1 MTFIRNV
8 KRLFGLGEPPTNTHA
23 PARPAPV
30 EAPPAPVA
38 APPVSAPAVPVLPP
52 ASQKRDALFRFIVE
66 KLSPYTNE
74 TDNAPIGLRL
84 SALCPTPET
93 EELMRAVLYANHPG
107 QFEDDL
113 TRHLANQYIHLEPGW
128 SFEWQIVRDALPTDS
143 TYRQDDI
150 GLTVLH
156 RPAPVQASSRVRL
169 RALVGQTAQDSYL
182 LDPAVKTDY
191 CIGRGHTGATASG
204 RIRTNDI
211 VFLDADELGFDP
223 EQGDPNLTVSR
234 QHATIR
240 YDAGQRRYKLFA
252 DPGGLPASGNKTKL
266 LHADETVERADIPGM
281 GYPLSPG
288 DQIELGGDA
297 KLLVEGA

>member
-8 KRLFGLGEPPTNTHA
+8 KRLFGLGEPPTNT
-23 PARPAPV
+23 PV
-30 EAPPAPVA
+30 PPTPVDTT
-38 APPVSAPAVPVLPP
+38 SAPEATPTASAPTPTALPP

-74 TDNAPIGLRL
+74 SDNAPIGLRL
-84 SALCPTPET
+84 WALCPTPESD
-93 EELMRAVLYANHPG
+93 ELMRAVLYAHHPG
-107 QFEDDL
+107 QFEEEL
-113 TRHLANQYIHLEPGW
+113 SRHLANQYIRLEPGW
-128 SFEWQIVRDALPTDS
+128 SFEWQIVRDALPADS
-143 TYRQDDI
+143 TYRQDNI

-156 RPAPVQASSRVRL
+156 RPVPIQASTRVRL
-169 RALVGQTAQDSYL
+169 RVLVGQTAEESYL
-182 LDPAVKTDY
+182 LDPAVQLDY
-191 CIGRGHTGATASG
+191 CIGRGVTGPTASG
-204 RIRTNDI
+204 RIRTNHI
-211 VFLDADELGFDP
+211 VFVDADDPRFDP
-223 EQGDPNLTVSR
+223 DQGDPNLAVSR

-240 YDAGQRRYKLFA
+240 YDASQRRYKLYT
-252 DPGGLPASGNKTKL
+252 DPGGLPANGNKTKI